1 MSLTENAGF
10 ASLPEEL
17 RALAERVRNLC
28 RETAVRAYEEAATA
42 GLCHEGAWEAAMDA
56 IRTLDLEGL
65 LSSRRPPANGEG
77 AQSRED

>member
-1 MSLTENAGF
+1 MSMTENAGL

-17 RALAERVRNLC
+17 RDLAERVRDLC

-56 IRTLDLEGL
+56 VRALDLEGL
-65 LSSRRPPANGEG
+65 LSSRRPPADGGG
-77 AQSRED
+77 ARSRKD